1 MVVWFPPRPR
11 SSGFRLLAMPLLS
24 RVDIRD
30 AEMQTYF
37 RDIFE
42 PYQVEMKAQ
51 FLPINLGPDL
61 SDYRTSS
68 TQYPFRQVVHNR
80 RHVGV

>member
-1 MVVWFPPRPR
+1 MVWFPPRPR

-37 RDIFE
+37 RDIFALRSGNE
-42 PYQVEMKAQ
+42 GPILANQPGSSFVRKPVTLLPVLDFTDRCYLAQ
-51 FLPINLGPDL
+51 
-61 SDYRTSS
+61 
-68 TQYPFRQVVHNR
+68 
-80 RHVGV
+80 